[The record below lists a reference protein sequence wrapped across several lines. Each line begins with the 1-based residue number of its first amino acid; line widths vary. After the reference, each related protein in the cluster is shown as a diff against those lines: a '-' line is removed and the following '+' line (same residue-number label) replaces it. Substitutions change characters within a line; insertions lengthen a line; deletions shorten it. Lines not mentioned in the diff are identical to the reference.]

1 MWSTSSACGE
11 ELEISA
17 PLGSRT
23 LSGYAFWRIRFRE
36 KTCDGSH
43 THKPWG
49 VSWKGSSYS
58 WNTAEE
64 AEYPAVLCV
73 EVAQAARKAALELC
87 AFETF
92 RQTCKPSSNRQLQA
106 AAVGRQPRGNRFPE
120 VFPEFKYTFD
130 TAWTSTNS
138 KVPRT
143 LTAAELAEK
152 HIPTGKL
159 LSVISGEKS
168 GESVAKIGVYRNS
181 EEFVARAM
189 KL

>member
-1 MWSTSSACGE
+1 MA
-11 ELEISA
+11 
-17 PLGSRT
+17 GSRT

-58 WNTAEE
+58 WNIAEE
-64 AEYPAVLCV
+64 AEYPAGY
-73 EVAQAARKAALELC
+73 QAARKAALEVGV
-87 AFETF
+87 ETS
-92 RQTCKPSSNRQLQA
+92 RQTCKPSSNHQLQA

-130 TAWTSTNS
+130 TAWTSTTS

-181 EEFVARAM
+181 EEFVERAM